1 MPRTRKRSLQDF
13 DSPGIVRDTLP
24 LDSIAPPLYNPRTY
38 FDPEKLQQLADS
50 FKDHGM
56 IGRLTVRPV
65 EGKERPYELVAGER
79 RFRAARLANLTEVPV
94 EIKELTDQQAIA
106 LALEENLNREDLN
119 PIEETEGILQLLSL
133 ESGLEKSEITSLLYK
148 MVKGRDVPT
157 TFKEVVDKVFES
169 IKNLTWQTFAR
180 DRLRLL
186 NLPEP
191 ILEAIRQGNIEYTKG
206 IEIAKV
212 QNPSLRDELLK
223 EAITNNLSLKDIKDK
238 IAQHKGKTSTDYS
251 DLSTEEL
258 IEDVRQTYQRF
269 SRSKKVWSDQK
280 NRKKIETLLKQLK
293 SLIEEYD

>member
-1 MPRTRKRSLQDF
+1 MPRTKKRSLTDF
-13 DSPGIVRDTLP
+13 ESPGIVQDTLP
-24 LDSIAPPLYNPRTY
+24 LDSIASPLYNPRTY

-50 FKDHGM
+50 FSEHGM

-65 EGKERPYELVAGER
+65 EGKEQPYELVAGER
-79 RFRAARLANLTEVPV
+79 RFRAAQLANLTEVPV
-94 EIKELTDQQAIA
+94 EIKELTDEQAIA

-133 ESGLEKSEITSLLYK
+133 ESGLEKAEITSLLYK
-148 MVKGRDVPT
+148 MIKGRDVPT
-157 TFKEVVDKVFES
+157 TFKEVVLKVFES

-186 NLPEP
+186 NLPDL
-191 ILEAIRQGNIEYTKG
+191 ILEAIKQGQIEYTKG

-212 QNPSLRDELLK
+212 QDSKIQDELLAD
-223 EAITNNLSLKDIKDK
+223 AISNNLSIKQIKDR

-251 DLSTEEL
+251 ALSTEEL
-258 IEDVRQTYQRF
+258 IKDVRQTYQRF
-269 SRSKKVWSDQK
+269 SKSKKVWSERK

-293 SLIEEYD
+293 SLVDE

>member
-1 MPRTRKRSLQDF
+1 MPRNRKRSLTDF
-13 DSPGIVRDTLP
+13 ESPGIVQDTLP

-50 FKDHGM
+50 FSEHGM

-65 EGKERPYELVAGER
+65 EGKERQYELVAGER
-79 RFRAARLANLTEVPV
+79 RFRAARLANLAEAPV
-94 EIKELTDQQAIA
+94 EIRELSDQQAIA

-133 ESGLEKSEITSLLYK
+133 SSGLEKPEITSLLYK
-148 MVKGRDVPT
+148 MIKGRNVPT
-157 TFKEVVDKVFES
+157 HFQEVVDQVFES

-186 NLPEP
+186 NLPDP
-191 ILEAIRQGNIEYTKG
+191 ILEAIKQGKIEYTKG

-212 QNPSLRDELLK
+212 QEQSVQDELLNDV
-223 EAITNNLSLKDIKDK
+223 ITNNLSIKEIKDK
-238 IAQHKGKTSTDYS
+238 IAQYKGKTSTDYS
-251 DLSTEEL
+251 ELSTEEL
-258 IEDVRQTYQRF
+258 IKDFRQTYQRF
-269 SRSKKVWSDQK
+269 SRSKKVWSAQK

-293 SLIEEYD
+293 SLIEE

>member
-1 MPRTRKRSLQDF
+1 
-13 DSPGIVRDTLP
+13 
-24 LDSIAPPLYNPRTY
+24 
-38 FDPEKLQQLADS
+38 
-50 FKDHGM
+50 
-56 IGRLTVRPV
+56 
-65 EGKERPYELVAGER
+65 
-79 RFRAARLANLTEVPV
+79 
-94 EIKELTDQQAIA
+94 
-106 LALEENLNREDLN
+106 
-119 PIEETEGILQLLSL
+119 
-133 ESGLEKSEITSLLYK
+133 

>member
-1 MPRTRKRSLQDF
+1 MAARKRRLQDF
-13 DSPGIVRDTLP
+13 DSPGIIQDTLP

-50 FKDHGM
+50 FSEHGM
-56 IGRLTVRPV
+56 IGRLTIRPV
-65 EGKERPYELVAGER
+65 EGKEQPYELVAGER
-79 RFRAARLANLTEVPV
+79 RFRAALLANLIEVPV

-106 LALEENLNREDLN
+106 LALEENLNREELN

-133 ESGLEKSEITSLLYK
+133 SSGLEKPEITSLLYK
-148 MVKGRDVPT
+148 MIKGRDVPT
-157 TFKEVVDKVFES
+157 NFKEVVDQVFES

-191 ILEAIRQGNIEYTKG
+191 ILEAIKQGQIEYTKG

-212 QNPSLRDELLK
+212 QSPSLLDELLN
-223 EAITNNLSLKDIKDK
+223 EVITNNLSIKQIK
-238 IAQHKGKTSTDYS
+238 EIVAQHKGKNNTDYS
-251 DLSTEEL
+251 KLSTEEL
-258 IEDVRQTYQRF
+258 ISDIRQTYQRF
-269 SRSKKVWSDQK
+269 SRSKKVWSNQK

-293 SLIEEYD
+293 SLIEE